1 MARPF
6 SPPPCPKCQANL
18 GWSDVRRNFVCPGC
32 GTKLQSAAP
41 GAMFAMV
48 VIMTIPVFFASN
60 PIALFVSVAVC
71 GAVTIYVIA
80 SCTRIQTEEAD
91 AAT

>member
-1 MARPF
+1 
-6 SPPPCPKCQANL
+6 
-18 GWSDVRRNFVCPGC
+18 
-32 GTKLQSAAP
+32 
-41 GAMFAMV
+41 MV